1 MPAER
6 CADETVNLSPMADP
20 VKFVYDFAD
29 GDRKMV
35 ALLGG
40 KGANLAEMVGVLGED
55 RVPPGFTITTEA
67 CVAWMR
73 LGREPD
79 GLERQVP
86 EAIGR
91 LEQRA
96 GRKLGD
102 PDDPLLISARS
113 GARESMPGMLDTVLN
128 LGIND
133 RTVDGL
139 ARRSGS
145 ERFAWDSRRRFVQ
158 MFGNVVAG
166 IPGELYENELGSV
179 KGSAGVKFDNE
190 LGVAELQRLVE
201 SFEDLYRDQTGKPLP
216 SDPVEQLEM
225 TIRAVFDSWKGSR
238 AVEYRRIHGIPDEW
252 GTAVNVQQMV
262 YGNMGSNSG
271 SGVAFSRDEIT
282 GAPEPSGDFL
292 FDAQGEDVVSGV
304 RNTLGLD
311 ELADPLPE
319 VHRDLLE
326 ILASLEKHFGDMQDV
341 EFTIEEG
348 RLYILQT
355 RSAKRPA
362 RAAVRFAVD
371 AVSEGLLRRP
381 QALTTIE
388 ASKLDQL
395 LHPSFDPD
403 HPFGALTRGVA
414 ASPGAAKGGAVFSAE
429 AAVEAAHEGRDVIL
443 VRRFTEA
450 DDVAG
455 FNAAR
460 GILTSEGGKASHAA
474 LVARGMGRPC
484 VSGAA
489 EVEVDAD
496 DRLMRVGDTTVREG
510 DLIAIDG
517 TTGEITTEDVPLVE
531 AVIDEYFQTVLEWAD
546 EIRRLEVRANADTP
560 EDAARSRLH
569 GAEGVGLCRT
579 EHMFMSADR
588 LPKVR
593 AVIVSADETDR
604 RRRLEALLPLQQSD
618 FEGIL
623 REMEGLP
630 VTVRLLDPPLHE
642 FLPPSR
648 SLEAELE
655 RVREEDPE
663 RVEETER
670 MIERVERLS
679 EVNPMLGTRGCRLG
693 ILYPEI
699 YEMQIRAMMRAARA
713 VTDSTAERPKLEVMI
728 PLVNYE
734 QELEIIRDLVVSVAH
749 EEGME
754 VGKDFRVGTMVELP
768 RACMAAGLIARQA
781 DFFSFGTNDL
791 TQSALGLSRD
801 DAEGHILAVYLD
813 ERIVDRSPFE
823 TLDTPG
829 VGALIEMAV
838 ARGRAVRPDLKLGVC
853 GEHGGDPDSIDFF
866 NKIGLDYVSCSPFR
880 VPVARLAAANAV
892 TRAEAAAVMTPWADT
907 TAGAHTPA

>member
-1 MPAER
+1 
-6 CADETVNLSPMADP
+6 MADSS
-20 VKFVYDFAD
+20 KLVYDFAE
-29 GDRKMV
+29 GDREMV

-40 KGANLAEMVGVLGED
+40 KGANLAEMVGVLGQD

-79 GLERQVP
+79 GLERQVN

-96 GRKLGD
+96 GKFLGD
-102 PDDPLLISARS
+102 PDDPLLVSVRS
-113 GARESMPGMLDTVLN
+113 GARASMPGMLDTVLN

-133 RTVDGL
+133 RTVEGL
-139 ARRSGS
+139 VRRSGS
-145 ERFAWDSRRRFVQ
+145 ERFVWDSRRRFAQ

-166 IPGELYENELGSV
+166 IPGELYENELGAA
-179 KGSAGVKFDNE
+179 KRSAGVTFDNE
-190 LGVAELQRLVE
+190 LSVGDLQRLVG
-201 SFEDLYRDQTGKPLP
+201 SFEALYEEQTGSPLP
-216 SDPVEQLEM
+216 SDPVEQLSM
-225 TIRAVFDSWKGSR
+225 TIRAVFDSWKGAR
-238 AVEYRRIHGIPDEW
+238 AVEYRRIHGIPDDW

-282 GAPEPSGDFL
+282 GAPKPSGDFL

-304 RNTLGLD
+304 RNTLALD
-311 ELADPLPE
+311 QLADSLPE

-326 ILASLEKHFGDMQDV
+326 IIASLESHFGDMQDL

-371 AVSEGLLRRP
+371 AVSEGLLDRP
-381 QALTTIE
+381 KALATIE
-388 ASKLDQL
+388 ADRLDQL

-403 HPFGALTRGVA
+403 HPFGALARGVA
-414 ASPGAAKGGAVFSAE
+414 ASPGAAKGEAVFSAE
-429 AAVEAAHEGRDVIL
+429 AAVEAGHEGRDVIL

-489 EVEVDAD
+489 EVEVDAGE
-496 DRLMRVGDTTVREG
+496 RLMRIDETTIREG
-510 DLIAIDG
+510 ELIAIDG

-531 AVIDEYFQTVLEWAD
+531 AKIDDYFQTVLGWAD
-546 EIRRLEVRANADTP
+546 EIRRMEVRANADTP
-560 EDAARSRLH
+560 EDAARAH
-569 GAEGVGLCRT
+569 QNGARGIGLCRT

-593 AVIVSADETDR
+593 ALIVSADEAER
-604 RRRLEALLPLQQSD
+604 RRRAEELLPLQQSD

-623 REMEGLP
+623 CEMEGEP

-642 FLPPSR
+642 FLPPMH

-655 RVREEDPE
+655 RIRREEPE
-663 RVEETER
+663 RVDEAER
-670 MIERVERLS
+670 MIERVEGLS

-699 YEMQIRAMMRAARA
+699 YEMQVRAMMRAARA
-713 VTDSTAERPKLEVMI
+713 VTSSAAGRPELEVMV

-734 QELEIIRDLVVSVAH
+734 RELEMIRDLVISVAR

-754 VGKDFRVGTMVELP
+754 VGTDFKVGTMIELP
-768 RACMAAGLIARQA
+768 RACMAAGHIAGQA

-791 TQSALGLSRD
+791 TQAALGLSRD
-801 DAEGHILAVYLD
+801 DAEGHILPVYLGQ
-813 ERIVDRSPFE
+813 RIVDRSPFE
-823 TLDTPG
+823 SLDTPG
-829 VGALIEMAV
+829 VGALIKLAV
-838 ARGRAVRPDLKLGVC
+838 ASGREARPDLKLGVC
-853 GEHGGDPDSIDFF
+853 GEHGGDPESIEFF
-866 NKIGLDYVSCSPFR
+866 EKIGLDYVSCSPFR
-880 VPVARLAAANAV
+880 VPVARIAAANAA
-892 TRAEAAAVMTPWADT
+892 TRARQAAE
-907 TAGAHTPA
+907 PAP

>member
-1 MPAER
+1 
-6 CADETVNLSPMADP
+6 MADP
-20 VKFVYDFAD
+20 VKYVYDFAD
-29 GDRKMV
+29 GDRGMV

-86 EAIGR
+86 EAIAR

-133 RTVDGL
+133 RTVGGL

-145 ERFAWDSRRRFVQ
+145 ERFAWDSRRRFAQ

-166 IPGELYENELGSV
+166 IPGELYENELGAV
-179 KGSAGVKFDNE
+179 KSSAGVEFDNE
-190 LGVAELQRLVE
+190 LGVAELRRLVE
-201 SFEDLYRDQTGKPLP
+201 AFEALYREQTGTPLP

-225 TIRAVFDSWKGSR
+225 TIRAVFDSWKGPR
-238 AVEYRRIHGIPDEW
+238 AVEYRRINGIPDDW

-262 YGNMGSNSG
+262 FGNLGSDSG
-271 SGVAFSRDEIT
+271 SGVAFSRDEMT
-282 GAPEPSGDFL
+282 GAPKPSGDFL

-304 RNTLGLD
+304 RNTLDLD
-311 ELADPLPE
+311 QLAEPLPE
-319 VHRDLLE
+319 VHRDLLG
-326 ILASLEKHFGDMQDV
+326 ILATLEAHFGDMQDV

-355 RSAKRPA
+355 RAAKRPA

-388 ASKLDQL
+388 AAKLDQL

-403 HPFGALTRGVA
+403 HPFGALARGVA
-414 ASPGAAKGGAVFSAE
+414 ASPGAAKGEAVFSAE

-489 EVEVDAD
+489 EVEVDAKK
-496 DRLMRVGDTTVREG
+496 RLMRVGDTVIREG
-510 DLIAIDG
+510 ELIAIDG
-517 TTGEITTEDVPLVE
+517 STGEITNEDVPLVE
-531 AVIDEYFQTVLEWAD
+531 AVIDEYFETVLEWAD
-546 EIRRLEVRANADTP
+546 EIRHLEVRANADTP
-560 EDAARSRLH
+560 DDAARSRSL

-593 AVIVSADETDR
+593 AVIVSAEEQDR
-604 RRRLEALLPLQQSD
+604 RRRLEALLPLQQGD

-655 RVREEDPE
+655 RVRGEDPD

-699 YEMQIRAMMRAARA
+699 YEMQVRAMMRAARA
-713 VTDSTAERPKLEVMI
+713 VTDSKAERPKLEVMI

-734 QELEIIRDLVVSVAH
+734 RELEIIRDRVVSVAH

-768 RACMAAGLIARQA
+768 RACMAAGLIAAQA

-801 DAEGHILAVYLD
+801 DAEGHILSVYLD
-813 ERIVDRSPFE
+813 QRIVDRSPFE
-823 TLDTPG
+823 SLDAPG

-853 GEHGGDPDSIDFF
+853 GEHGGDPDSIEFF
-866 NKIGLDYVSCSPFR
+866 NQIGLDYVSCSPFR

-892 TRAEAAAVMTPWADT
+892 TRAEAAAAMTPWAAD
-907 TAGAHTPA
+907 AGAHTPA